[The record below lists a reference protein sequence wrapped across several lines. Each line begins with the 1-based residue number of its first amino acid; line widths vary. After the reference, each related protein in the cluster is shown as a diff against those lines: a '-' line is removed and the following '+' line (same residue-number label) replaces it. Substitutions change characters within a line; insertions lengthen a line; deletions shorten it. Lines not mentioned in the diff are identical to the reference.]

1 MPRDFI
7 DEAVY
12 INVGVCLVGVSPAGR
27 KHQQLQHQIEQLQE
41 ELDRSDAGQLLSLSF
56 YSYECRLYVKLY

>member
-56 YSYECRLYVKLY
+56 YSY